1 MIYLFIIISVLFPIS
16 LQEVYDNA
24 EPIGE
29 YDKYLILDSNTTYY
43 GGIGLYEGNV
53 MIEGNGAIIDLQN
66 YAGIWVYGSE
76 DYPCNLDIKY
86 CSIVNGEYDGL
97 NFSGT
102 STGNIENCNFID
114 NNIGLKL
121 MDQVTV
127 NVDNSNFINNSTY
140 GLAIITEDPT
150 CNINYSNSWNNGE
163 YDFMENCPGWGS
175 IWTPWEPEG
184 INLIYQDPL
193 FTDIENRDYSYSI
206 DSPCIDSGN
215 PNQTDPDGTTR
226 DIGAVIYDTSLAGDC
241 NNDNQQDVLD
251 LIFNMNNCILELI
264 LVDCECSDLNQDTEY
279 NVLDI
284 VVLINLILEN

>member
-1 MIYLFIIISVLFPIS
+1 
-16 LQEVYDNA
+16 
-24 EPIGE
+24 
-29 YDKYLILDSNTTYY
+29 
-43 GGIGLYEGNV
+43 
-53 MIEGNGAIIDLQN
+53 
-66 YAGIWVYGSE
+66 
-76 DYPCNLDIKY
+76 
-86 CSIVNGEYDGL
+86 
-97 NFSGT
+97 
-102 STGNIENCNFID
+102 
-114 NNIGLKL
+114 

-193 FTDIENRDYSYSI
+193 FSDIENRDYSYSI

-226 DIGAVIYDTSLAGDC
+226 DIGAVVYDTSLAGDC

-284 VVLINLILEN
+284 VALINLILEN